1 MAKKESYQ
9 EYLINSLKDPEEA
22 AGYLNAAL
30 EGGNIQVFLLALHN
44 VVQAQGGIRKL
55 SENTHKSRTSLYK
68 ALSRKG
74 NPYLESTG
82 AATTVPAKA
91 IVTPSAT
98 ATETAS
104 TQSPMSTMS
113 TSESTSNS
121 LSNVNPHMNN
131 NYYLLSLI
139 PFILASIII

>member
-22 AGYLNAAL
+22 IGYLNAAL

-68 ALSRKG
+68 ALSKKG
-74 NPYLESTG
+74 NPYLESTNEILTAIG
-82 AATTVPAKA
+82 MHFQIAAISIKQRRKVSKA
-91 IVTPSAT
+91 A
-98 ATETAS
+98 
-104 TQSPMSTMS
+104 
-113 TSESTSNS
+113 
-121 LSNVNPHMNN
+121 
-131 NYYLLSLI
+131 
-139 PFILASIII
+139 